1 MLSIRLFIVA
11 FAWCLCST
19 AFAQEKLPK
28 EMVGTATAANMRG
41 GSLVWSITID
51 SQQPDGSLKGKL
63 SWRGTACS
71 LIDRPFTG
79 TYHDGT
85 LVLTVDSHES
95 RCGLLKMSLKR
106 GGTAEPTFEGS
117 GATPMQ
123 ARGESSMGSTVTVT
137 LKPR

>member
-1 MLSIRLFIVA
+1 MLSVRSFIVA

-51 SQQPDGSLKGKL
+51 SQEPDGSLKGKL

-71 LIDRPFTG
+71 LIARPFTG

-85 LVLTVDSHES
+85 LEITADSHES

-117 GATPMQ
+117 GVPPMKSNVD
-123 ARGESSMGSTVTVT
+123 SSTGSTVTVT